1 MVSETTITA
10 VVATEAAVV
19 AVVTAEVTKAAVVTT
34 GVTVGVRV
42 GVTVVADTTWA
53 AAAAVVAT
61 AGNAK
66 NRSLQNAGGNCFL

>member
-53 AAAAVVAT
+53 AAAVVAT

-66 NRSLQNAGGNCFL
+66 NRRQNAGGNCFL